1 MYAAGLALLSA
12 LGAWL
17 AWRRNPLY
25 SKAST
30 LRFLAVAVLSIA
42 ALIAVIVA
50 TVNLTAK
57 LSAPWVVVIMSA
69 VAVVG
74 ALAMIFII
82 QAAST
87 PKEARLITALP
98 SGAKLVHVH
107 RRKVY
112 RWGKFFAILLAGC
125 ALLGMAVPGNARYVI
140 LSVGGIALMLAV
152 ILLPVMYFT
161 ARQFDRS
168 LTALELN
175 PWVHWAGDGAGAEA
189 YFGHDG
195 LYCNGVYTTWLSLS
209 VYLTSAEIEDGPPR
223 ALLFTFEKVSTGPY
237 AANQITPVQQRVLIP
252 ADAEADV
259 ARLQREL
266 RVRCPKARISL
277 GAAGR

>member
-1 MYAAGLALLSA
+1 VSVLYAVGLALLSGV
-12 LGAWL
+12 GAWM

-25 SKAST
+25 STAST

-50 TVNLTAK
+50 TVSLTAK

-87 PKEARLITALP
+87 PREARLTTALP
-98 SGAKLVHVH
+98 AGAKLVHVH

-112 RWGKFFAILLAGC
+112 RWGKIFAILLTAC
-125 ALLGMAVPGNARYVI
+125 AVMGIVVPGNARYVI
-140 LSVGGIALMLAV
+140 LSFGGIALMLAA

-168 LTALELN
+168 LTALELD
-175 PWVHWAGDGAGAEA
+175 PWVHWPGDAASEA

-195 LYCNGVYTTWLSLS
+195 LFCNGVYTTWLSLN
-209 VYLTSAEIEDGPPR
+209 VYLMAAEIQDGPPR
-223 ALLFTFEKVSTGPY
+223 SLLFTFEKVSTGPY
-237 AANQITPVQQRVLIP
+237 AANQIAPVQQRVPIP
-252 ADAEADV
+252 AGREADV

-266 RVRCPKARISL
+266 GVRCPKARISL
-277 GAAGR
+277 G